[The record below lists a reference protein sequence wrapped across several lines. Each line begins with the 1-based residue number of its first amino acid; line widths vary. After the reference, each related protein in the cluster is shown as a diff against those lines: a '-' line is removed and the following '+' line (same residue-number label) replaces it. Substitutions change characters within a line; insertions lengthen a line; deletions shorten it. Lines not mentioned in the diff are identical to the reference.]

1 MHRFSRGC
9 LFLAVL
15 FAAWSPAA
23 AEPVHA
29 IAMHGTPKLSEG
41 FASLPYANPNAPK
54 GGRLRLGMAGSFDSV
69 NPMIVKGEKV
79 AGVREFSV
87 ESLMM
92 RGLEEPF
99 TLYGLLAERVE
110 VPEDRTSITFY
121 LNPKAAFA
129 DGAPVTADDVI
140 FSLQLLRD
148 KGVPTIFG
156 SYYKK
161 VISTERLSDRV
172 VRMNMDGQDRELPLI
187 LGLMPVLP
195 KHRIDPATFDRST
208 LTPLLGSGPY
218 QVSRIDPGRSITY
231 KRNPDYW
238 GRDLPITRG
247 RFNFD
252 EIRYDYY
259 RDASILLEAFKI
271 GQIDVRL
278 DDDPTMWAK
287 TGTFKAA
294 QDGRVVRE
302 EMPTGLP
309 AGMNSLVMNSRR
321 PQFADPR
328 VRQALILLFDFEWIN
343 GTLYDGRYKRT
354 QSYFERS
361 YLASTGKPADARER
375 ELLAPFADQVKP
387 GVMDGSFR
395 MPVSEGSGFNRA
407 NARRALDLFQ
417 QAGYELRGGR
427 LVRRDTGAWYGF
439 EILVTKGGSE
449 RLMLAYIGALK
460 SLGINAGLRSI
471 DSPQL
476 IGRINTFDFDIIMQ
490 TWQQSLSPGNEQW
503 GRFGSAAAKAQ
514 GSRNYAGVDNPA
526 VDAMITAMLAAKDPE
541 GFASAVRALDRLL
554 VSGDYVV
561 PLFHVPSQWISSWAT
576 LKHPETIPLWGY
588 NIDTWWAEPQKTQ

>member
-1 MHRFSRGC
+1 M
-9 LFLAVL
+9 
-15 FAAWSPAA
+15 
-23 AEPVHA
+23 
-29 IAMHGTPKLSEG
+29 
-41 FASLPYANPNAPK
+41 
-54 GGRLRLGMAGSFDSV
+54 
-69 NPMIVKGEKV
+69 
-79 AGVREFSV
+79 
-87 ESLMM
+87 
-92 RGLEEPF
+92 
-99 TLYGLLAERVE
+99 
-110 VPEDRTSITFY
+110 
-121 LNPKAAFA
+121 
-129 DGAPVTADDVI
+129 
-140 FSLQLLRD
+140 
-148 KGVPTIFG
+148 PTIFG

-195 KHRIDPATFDRST
+195 KHKIDPATFDRST

-361 YLASTGKPADARER
+361 YLLRRESR
-375 ELLAPFADQVKP
+375 
-387 GVMDGSFR
+387 R
-395 MPVSEGSGFNRA
+395 MR
-407 NARRALDLFQ
+407 
-417 QAGYELRGGR
+417 
-427 LVRRDTGAWYGF
+427 
-439 EILVTKGGSE
+439 
-449 RLMLAYIGALK
+449 
-460 SLGINAGLRSI
+460 
-471 DSPQL
+471 
-476 IGRINTFDFDIIMQ
+476 
-490 TWQQSLSPGNEQW
+490 
-503 GRFGSAAAKAQ
+503 
-514 GSRNYAGVDNPA
+514 
-526 VDAMITAMLAAKDPE
+526 
-541 GFASAVRALDRLL
+541 ASASCWR
-554 VSGDYVV
+554 
-561 PLFHVPSQWISSWAT
+561 PLPT
-576 LKHPETIPLWGY
+576 R
-588 NIDTWWAEPQKTQ
+588 

>member
-41 FASLPYANPNAPK
+41 FASLPYANPDAPK

-195 KHRIDPATFDRST
+195 KHKIDPATFDRST

-375 ELLAPFADQVKP
+375 ELLASFADQVKP

>member
-41 FASLPYANPNAPK
+41 FASLPYANPDAPK

>member
-1 MHRFSRGC
+1 MHRFFRGC
-9 LFLAVL
+9 LLLAGL
-15 FAAWSPAA
+15 FTVSSSVA

-29 IAMHGTPKLSEG
+29 IAMHGTPLLAEG
-41 FASLPYANPNAPK
+41 FTSFPYARPDAPK
-54 GGRLRLGMAGSFDSV
+54 GGRLRLGMQGSFDSV
-69 NPMIVKGEKV
+69 NPLIVKGEKV
-79 AGVREFSV
+79 SGVREFAV
-87 ESLMM
+87 ESLMS
-92 RGLEEPF
+92 RGLDEPF

-140 FSLQLLRD
+140 FSFELLRD
-148 KGVPTIFG
+148 KGVPTIHRAH
-156 SYYKK
+156 YKK
-161 VISTERLSDRV
+161 VISTERISDRV

-195 KHRIDPATFDRST
+195 KHKIDPTTFDQST
-208 LTPLLGSGPY
+208 LIPLLGSGPY

-231 KRNPDYW
+231 KRNSNYW
-238 GRDLPITRG
+238 GRDLPVSQG

-259 RDASILLEAFKI
+259 RDASILLEAFKT

-287 TGTFKAA
+287 TGSFAA
-294 QDGRVVRE
+294 AKDGRVARE
-302 EMPTGLP
+302 EMPTGSP
-309 AGMNSLVMNSRR
+309 AGMNALVMNSRR
-321 PQFADPR
+321 PQLADPR

-361 YLASTGKPADARER
+361 YLASTGRPADAREQ
-375 ELLAPFADQVKP
+375 ELLVPFADKVKP
-387 GVMDGSFR
+387 EVMDGTFH
-395 MPVSEGSGFNRA
+395 MPVSDGAGFNRA
-407 NARRALDLFQ
+407 NTRRALELFQ
-417 QAGYELRGGR
+417 EAGYELRGDR
-427 LVRRDTGAWYGF
+427 LVRKDTGAVYGF

-449 RLMLAYIGALK
+449 RLMLAYI
-460 SLGINAGLRSI
+460 AGLRSI
-471 DSPQL
+471 GIRAELRSIDSTQL
-476 IGRINTFDFDIIMQ
+476 VGRINTFDFDIIMQ

-503 GRFGSAAAKAQ
+503 GRFGSTAAQSK

-526 VDAMITAMLAAKDPE
+526 VDAMITALLTAKDPD
-541 GFASAVRALDRLL
+541 GFTSAVRALDRVLI
-554 VSGDYVV
+554 SGDYVI
-561 PLFHVPSQWISSWAT
+561 PLFHVPSEWVSSW
-576 LKHPETIPLWGY
+576 KRVQHPEKIPLAGY
-588 NIDTWWAEPQKTQ
+588 NVDTWWAEPPKTQ

>member
-41 FASLPYANPNAPK
+41 FASLPYANPDAPK

-195 KHRIDPATFDRST
+195 KHKIDPATFDRST

-395 MPVSEGSGFNRA
+395 MPVSEGSGFNRV

>member
-41 FASLPYANPNAPK
+41 FASLPYANPDAPK

-195 KHRIDPATFDRST
+195 KHKIDPATFDRST

>member
-1 MHRFSRGC
+1 MHRVFRSG
-9 LFLAVL
+9 LALMFLLVGVGAV
-15 FAAWSPAA
+15 A

-29 IAMHGTPKLSEG
+29 IAMHGAPKLPDG
-41 FASLPYANPNAPK
+41 FSHLPYANPDAPK

-92 RGLEEPF
+92 RGLDEPF
-99 TLYGLLAERVE
+99 TLYGLLAERVD
-110 VPEDRTSITFY
+110 VPEDRTSITFH
-121 LNPKAAFA
+121 LNPKATFA
-129 DGAPVTADDVI
+129 DGHPVTADDVI
-140 FSLQLLRD
+140 FSLELLRD

-161 VISTERLSDRV
+161 VTSTERLSDRV

-195 KHRIDPATFDRST
+195 KHKVDAATFDQST
-208 LTPLLGSGPY
+208 LKPLLGSGPY
-218 QVSRIDPGRSITY
+218 QVSRVDPGRSITY

-238 GRDLPITRG
+238 GRDLPVARG

-252 EIRYDYY
+252 EVRYDYY
-259 RDASILLEAFKI
+259 RDASILLEAFKT
-271 GQIDVRL
+271 GMIDVRL

-302 EMPTGLP
+302 EMPTGMP
-309 AGMNSLVMNSRR
+309 AGMNALVMNSRR
-321 PQFADPR
+321 PAFADQR

-343 GTLYDGRYKRT
+343 ATLYDGRYKRT

-361 YLASTGKPADARER
+361 VLASTGFAADERER
-375 ELLAPFADQVKP
+375 ALLAPFADKVKP
-387 GVMDGSFR
+387 EVMDGTFR
-395 MPVSEGSGFNRA
+395 MPVSDGSGYNRD
-407 NARRALDLFQ
+407 NARRALQLFNE
-417 QAGYELRGGR
+417 AGYELRGDR
-427 LVRRDTGAWYGF
+427 LVDAKTGARYGF

-449 RLMLAYIGALK
+449 RLMLAYIGALQ
-460 SLGINAGLRSI
+460 SLGIDAQLRSI

-514 GSRNYAGVDNPA
+514 GSRNYAGVDNAA
-526 VDAMITAMLAAKDPE
+526 VDAMITALLAAQTPDE
-541 GFASAVRALDRLL
+541 FTSAVHALDRVL
-554 VSGDYVV
+554 VSGDYVI
-561 PLFHVPSQWISSWAT
+561 PLFHVPSQWVSSWRT
-576 LKHPETIPLWGY
+576 LRHPETLPLWGY
-588 NIDTWWAEPQKTQ
+588 NIDTWWAEPTKTQ